1 MKRVLRMTLLVLL
14 VGFSGESQGA
24 ENPTP
29 AAKVAEVRS
38 KAEAGDAKAQFSL
51 GVMYDKGRGVTK
63 DEAEAVK
70 WFRKAA
76 ERGHSPAQFNLGA
89 SYLFGQ
95 GVIKDPVQAH
105 IWFNVA
111 GAAGDEEA
119 RKQLRL
125 LEKEMTPEQKAEA
138 TKLARELFERLPRK
152 K

>member
-1 MKRVLRMTLLVLL
+1 MKWVCKAADQGDPLAQAVL
-14 VGFSGESQGA
+14 GFSYA
-24 ENPTP
+24 
-29 AAKVAEVRS
+29 
-38 KAEAGDAKAQFSL
+38 D
-51 GVMYDKGRGVTK
+51 GR
-63 DEAEAVK
+63 
-70 WFRKAA
+70 
-76 ERGHSPAQFNLGA
+76 
-89 SYLFGQ
+89 
-95 GVIKDPVQAH
+95 VIKDPVQAH